1 MIDDTSIKNDC
12 GVKVGSNI
20 RKLREA
26 IGMKPGKLVKEVN
39 LKGVDMTTFSLSKI
53 EANTQHI
60 RASQLKAIK
69 ESLNCSYDELLESE
83 TDGED
88 R

>member
-1 MIDDTSIKNDC
+1 MVYDTSIKNDC
-12 GVKVGSNI
+12 RIKVGSNI
-20 RKLREA
+20 RRLREA
-26 IGMKPGKLVKEVN
+26 IDMKPGKLVKEVN

-69 ESLNCSYDELLESE
+69 ESLKCSYDELLKSNI
-83 TDGED
+83 DGEE
-88 R
+88 